1 MIQHLDRNLFI
12 GGEVKEIYDEL
23 LKTVDENH
31 LKFDLVYIKMFDL
44 TKKII

>member
-12 GGEVKEIYDEL
+12 GAEVKEIYDEL

-31 LKFDLVYIKMFDL
+31 LKFDLVNLDSHKL
-44 TKKII
+44 NNSK